1 MIRKFS
7 LLGAFVLAMSDPA
20 GAFELKVTIPERVC
34 PLPKLV
40 ADGKTVQTEPIQKA
54 IDQCAQQGGG
64 TLRFPA
70 GQYLSGPL
78 FLRSNLRL
86 HLEAGARL
94 LASTEREIYRVTP
107 QNEKYAVM
115 QGWIA
120 FLNAVDEHDIA
131 LTGPGVIDGQ
141 GQPWWDF
148 YLQKSGKSTPTNR
161 PRLIYF
167 GRVRNALLE
176 DVTLTNSPSFH
187 FVPHASENIEVNRVK
202 ILAPAHSPNTDA
214 IDPSNTRNMLIHNC
228 EIDTGDDNIA
238 IKAGSIDPQH
248 PGAAVENITVADCV
262 FRAGHGASIGTET
275 VGGVRNVVFERIR
288 FIGTDH
294 AIRIKSSRKRSG
306 EIRNIIYRDL
316 TLDNVGDAILLT
328 GYYPKIPDALQ
339 DTEPPYQSTTPYYH
353 DIIVQNVKGSSQAPG
368 YIVGLPERTFHA
380 IRLDNV
386 HLDTSGPL
394 PVRNASISL
403 HDVKI
408 GTGVSPV
415 ALETQAEAMNK

>member
-1 MIRKFS
+1 MFSKFCALGGF
-7 LLGAFVLAMSDPA
+7 LLALSHPALAL
-20 GAFELKVTIPERVC
+20 ELKLNIPDHAC
-34 PLPKLV
+34 ALPKLV
-40 ADGKTVQTEPIQKA
+40 ADGKTLQTDPIQKA

-64 TLRFPA
+64 TLRFLA

-78 FLRSNLRL
+78 FLRSNMRL
-86 HLEAGARL
+86 HFEAGARL

-131 LTGPGVIDGQ
+131 LSGPGIIDGQ
-141 GQPWWDF
+141 GQPWWDY

-161 PRLIYF
+161 PRLVYF
-167 GRVRNALLE
+167 GRVKNALLE

-202 ILAPAHSPNTDA
+202 IIAPARSPNTDA

-228 EIDTGDDNIA
+228 MIDTGDDNIA
-238 IKAGSIDPQH
+238 IKAGSIDPLH

-294 AIRIKSSRKRSG
+294 AVRIKSSRKRSG
-306 EIRNIIYRDL
+306 EIRNVVYRDL
-316 TLDNVGDAILLT
+316 TLENVGDAILIT
-328 GYYPKIPDALQ
+328 GYYPRIPDASQ
-339 DTEPPYQSTTPYYH
+339 DVAQSYAPSTPYFH
-353 DIIVQNVKGSSQAPG
+353 DVIVQNVHGTSQEPG
-368 YIVGLPERTFHA
+368 YIVGLPERTFNA

-386 HLDTSGPL
+386 HLETSGPL
-394 PVRNASISL
+394 PVRNASVSL

-408 GTGVSPV
+408 GNGSSPV
-415 ALETQAEAMNK
+415 SLEAQAEAVNK